1 MADDKDW
8 GEKDDDWAWWAW
20 DKKAE
25 WGDKDKE
32 TDWNGKDIETDWSE
46 KDQKAEW
53 GKKDDGADG
62 KKAPHKIVEQDEQ
75 LTRETLIHAGAQR
88 EFLLYVPT
96 TYRSDNVA
104 PLVFN
109 FHGFGGSAEG
119 QLLTSDWRRI
129 AEKDAV
135 LVVYPQGAELES
147 GSPHWNPHPA
157 SADNKSSSDDLG
169 FINSLI
175 DDLSERY
182 AVDEDRIYATGYSN
196 GAGMAYGLAHHLDER
211 FAAIAPVSGLMS
223 EDLARSDS
231 NGNPVALIHF
241 NGTEDQERSIDGVEG
256 HLASVDDMLAYWS
269 GVNEAALSETVTLKQ
284 TSGLTIERSDF
295 SLKTGETPVQSYVI
309 HGGGHDWF
317 DLSLEG
323 KNLDQLIWSFLSDV
337 SRDGDTLSH
346 RPAPGW
352 TSPQDMPSW
361 MKDNRRPDGMYT
373 QALESFIHPVSR
385 DKWTAPMGGFAIDW
399 SAIPQPFSIDGS
411 SPLYGIKKLAD
422 AAGDGSSEALRF
434 DGVGVFFTPNSSRPT
449 DERPHPDDGHT
460 EAAPSDLDGDD
471 QVHPFGDGLLIA
483 ASSMAVEMAA
493 GRLRKPARFNPKW
506 MDAVIN
512 PDGRRTRSL
521 EIREQIKRRIGDAA
535 LDSNRN
541 GMLDIQDA
549 KTVLCD
555 SLGTFPGQSLP
566 SELAAASRMQPSS
579 IMNLSSADQ
588 QDAIDQAGW
597 F

>member
-1 MADDKDW
+1 MANDKDW

-20 DKKAE
+20 DKDAD
-25 WGDKDKE
+25 WGEKDKE
-32 TDWNGKDIETDWSE
+32 ADWGE
-46 KDQKAEW
+46 KD
-53 GKKDDGADG
+53 KDDGADG
-62 KKAPHKIVEQDEQ
+62 NKADQKVVEQDEQ

-88 EFLLYVPT
+88 EYLLYIPT
-96 TYRSDNVA
+96 SYQRDTRA

-129 AEKDAV
+129 AEKDGV
-135 LVVYPQGAELES
+135 IVVYPQGSELES

-169 FINSLI
+169 FISSLI

-182 AVDEDRIYATGYSN
+182 AVDNDRVYATGYSN

-231 NGNPVALIHF
+231 DGHPVALIHF
-241 NGTEDQERSIDGVEG
+241 NGTEDTERSMDGVDG

-269 GVNEAALSETVTLKQ
+269 DVNEADLAETVNLEQ
-284 TSGLTIERSDF
+284 RSGLTIERSDYA
-295 SLKTGETPVQSYVI
+295 LETGETPVQSYVI

-317 DLSLEG
+317 DLSVDG

-337 SRDGDTLSH
+337 SRDGERLIH
-346 RPAPGW
+346 RSTPGW

-373 QALESFIHPVSR
+373 QALESFIHPVTR
-385 DKWTAPMGGFAIDW
+385 DTWMAPMGGFAIDW
-399 SAIPQPFSIDGS
+399 STIPQPFSIDGS
-411 SPLYGIKKLAD
+411 SPLYGTKKLAD

-434 DGVGVFFTPNSSRPT
+434 DGLGVFHTPNGSRPT
-449 DERPHPDDGHT
+449 D
-460 EAAPSDLDGDD
+460 PSDLDGDD
-471 QVHPFGDGLLIA
+471 RVHPFRDGLLIA

-493 GRLRKPARFNPKW
+493 GLIEKPARFNPRLI
-506 MDAVIN
+506 DAVIN
-512 PDGRRTRSL
+512 PAGRRTRSSD
-521 EIREQIKRRIGDAA
+521 IREQIKRRIGDAA
-535 LDSNRN
+535 LDSNSN

-549 KTVLCD
+549 KTVLRD
-555 SLGTFPGQSLP
+555 SLGTFPGQTLP
-566 SELAAASRMQPSS
+566 SDRMAASLSQPSS
-579 IMNLSSADQ
+579 IVNLSSAAQ
-588 QDAIDQAGW
+588 QDAIDAAGW

>member
-8 GEKDDDWAWWAW
+8 GKNDDDWAWWAW
-20 DKKAE
+20 EKKPE
-25 WGDKDKE
+25 WGDKDNETKWDEKDKE
-32 TDWNGKDIETDWSE
+32 TEWGE
-46 KDQKAEW
+46 KDN
-53 GKKDDGADG
+53 GADG
-62 KKAPHKIVEQDEQ
+62 KKNDTTLVEQDEQ

-96 TYRSDNVA
+96 TYRSDTVA

-129 AEKDAV
+129 AEKDGV
-135 LVVYPQGAELES
+135 IVVYPQGSELES

-169 FINSLI
+169 FISSLI
-175 DDLSERY
+175 DDLSDRY
-182 AVDEDRIYATGYSN
+182 AVDNDRVYATGYSN

-223 EDLARSDS
+223 EELTRSDLDA
-231 NGNPVALIHF
+231 NPVALIHF
-241 NGTEDQERSIDGVEG
+241 NGTEDRERSIDGVEG
-256 HLASVDDMLAYWS
+256 HLASVDEMLAYWS

-284 TSGLTIERSDF
+284 TSGLTIERSNY
-295 SLKTGETPVQSYVI
+295 SLETGETPVQSYVI

-317 DLSLEG
+317 DLSVDG
-323 KNLDQLIWSFLSDV
+323 KNLDQLIWSFLSDI

-346 RPAPGW
+346 RQAPGW

-361 MKDNRRPDGMYT
+361 MKDIRRPDGMYT

-385 DKWTAPMGGFAIDW
+385 DTWTAPMGGFAIDW

-411 SPLYGIKKLAD
+411 SPLYGIKELAD

-434 DGVGVFFTPNSSRPT
+434 DGVGVFFTPNNSRPT
-449 DERPHPDDGHT
+449 D
-460 EAAPSDLDGDD
+460 PSDLDGDD
-471 QVHPFGDGLLIA
+471 RVHPFRDGLLIA

-493 GRLRKPARFNPKW
+493 GRLRKPARFNPTW

-512 PDGRRTRSL
+512 PEGRRTRSL

-579 IMNLSSADQ
+579 IVNLSSADQ

>member
-8 GEKDDDWAWWAW
+8 EKKDDDWAWWAW
-20 DKKAE
+20 DKDID

-32 TDWNGKDIETDWSE
+32 AEWGEKDTEAEWSE
-46 KDQKAEW
+46 KD
-53 GKKDDGADG
+53 KDDDADG
-62 KKAPHKIVEQDEQ
+62 KKGEKKIVEQDEQ
-75 LTRETLIHAGAQR
+75 LTQEMLIHAGAQR

-96 TYRSDNVA
+96 TYQPDTIA

-135 LVVYPQGAELES
+135 IVVYPQGSELES

-169 FINSLI
+169 FISSLI
-175 DDLSERY
+175 DDLSENY
-182 AVDEDRIYATGYSN
+182 SVDKDRIYATGYSN
-196 GAGMAYGLAHHLDER
+196 GAGMAYGLAHHLDKR

-231 NGNPVALIHF
+231 NGHPVALIHF
-241 NGTEDQERSIDGVEG
+241 NGTEDRERSLDGFDG

-269 GVNEAALSETVTLKQ
+269 DVNKAVLSETVKLNQ
-284 TSGLTIERSDF
+284 TSGLTIERSDY
-295 SLKTGETPVQSYVI
+295 SLETGETPVQSYII

-317 DLSLEG
+317 DLSVDG
-323 KNLDQLIWSFLSDV
+323 KNLDQLIWSFLSNV
-337 SRDGDTLSH
+337 SRDGERLIH

-352 TSPQDMPSW
+352 TSPPDMPSW

-373 QALESFIHPVSR
+373 QALESFTHPVSR
-385 DKWTAPMGGFAIDW
+385 DTWMAPMGGFAIDW

-411 SPLYGIKKLAD
+411 SPLYGTKKRAD
-422 AAGDGSSEALRF
+422 AAGDGNSEALRF
-434 DGVGVFFTPNSSRPT
+434 DGLGVFFTPNGSKPT
-449 DERPHPDDGHT
+449 EG
-460 EAAPSDLDGDD
+460 PSDLDGDD
-471 QVHPFGDGLLIA
+471 RVHPFRDGLLIA

-493 GRLRKPARFNPKW
+493 GRIRKPALFNPKW

-512 PDGRRTRSL
+512 PAGRRTRSL
-521 EIREQIKRRIGDAA
+521 EIREQIKRRIEDAA
-535 LDSNRN
+535 LDSNSN

-555 SLGTFPGQSLP
+555 SLGTFPGQTLP
-566 SELAAASRMQPSS
+566 NELAAASRAQPSS
-579 IMNLSSADQ
+579 IVSLSSADQ
-588 QDAIDQAGW
+588 QNAIDQAGW